1 LLQNTSNNSSFSEW
15 CNIRQAA
22 AHLGV
27 SVGFVR
33 KAVRLKQ
40 IPFARLG
47 TKALRFRLSD
57 LDRWAE
63 ANGTGGE
70 ITHLKN

>member
-1 LLQNTSNNSSFSEW
+1 LLQNTANSSEW

-22 AHLGV
+22 AHLGI
-27 SVGFVR
+27 SISFIR

-47 TKALRFRLSD
+47 SKALRFRRSE
-57 LDRWAE
+57 LDRWAQT
-63 ANGTGGE
+63 NGCGVEVSYVERGR
-70 ITHLKN
+70 

>member
-1 LLQNTSNNSSFSEW
+1 MLQNTSNISEW

-27 SVGFVR
+27 SVGFIR
-33 KAVRLKQ
+33 KSVRLKQ

-47 TKALRFRLSD
+47 TKALRFRRSE

-63 ANGTGGE
+63 ANGCGLEVTYVGRAR
-70 ITHLKN
+70 